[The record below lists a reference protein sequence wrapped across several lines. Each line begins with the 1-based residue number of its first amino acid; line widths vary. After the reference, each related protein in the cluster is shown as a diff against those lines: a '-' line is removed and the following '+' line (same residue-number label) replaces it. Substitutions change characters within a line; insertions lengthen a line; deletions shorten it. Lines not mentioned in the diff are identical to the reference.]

1 MIIGIYGKKRHG
13 KDTIANF
20 LCNKYGFVKYG
31 FGDPIKEIARII
43 FGFTDEQLYGNK
55 KEEIDP
61 IWNIKPRDFFQ
72 KFGTDYGQF
81 IFPEHFPSVFN
92 ETNTRDIWVKLF
104 VNWYTQQK
112 KINPFIKVVVNDIR
126 FIHEY
131 EAIKELD
138 GYIIKVHRDVFYSDS
153 HLSESELDGFNEA
166 KFNSI
171 ILNNRSKEHLY
182 NQIISI
188 IN

>member
-20 LCNKYGFVKYG
+20 LCQKYGFVKYG
-31 FGDPIKEIARII
+31 FGDPIKDIARII
-43 FGFTDEQLYGNK
+43 FGFTDDQLYGTK

-61 IWNIKPRDFFQ
+61 VWNITPRDFFQ

-81 IFPEHFPSVFN
+81 IFPEHFPSIFDSN
-92 ETNTRDIWVKLF
+92 KRDIWVKLF
-104 VNWYTQQK
+104 INWYNQQK

-131 EAIKELD
+131 NAIKELD
-138 GYIIKVHRDVFYSDS
+138 GYIIKVHRDISLSDS
-153 HLSESELDGFNEA
+153 HVSESELDDYDDT
-166 KFNSI
+166 KFNAI
-171 ILNNRSKEHLY
+171 ILNNSSKEHIY
-182 NQIISI
+182 NQIITI